1 MGSNL
6 SADVQIKSKPC
17 QVVIDFTAA
26 WCKPCQSMEPTL
38 EELATKYKDI
48 CIVRI
53 DVDELPDVA
62 AEYGVQAM
70 PTYLLMKKGNQVDK
84 VVGAK
89 KADLEMKIEK
99 HWKSN

>member
-1 MGSNL
+1 M
-6 SADVQIKSKPC
+6 
-17 QVVIDFTAA
+17 
-26 WCKPCQSMEPTL
+26 
-38 EELATKYKDI
+38 
-48 CIVRI
+48 
-53 DVDELPDVA
+53 A

-99 HWKSN
+99 HRKSN